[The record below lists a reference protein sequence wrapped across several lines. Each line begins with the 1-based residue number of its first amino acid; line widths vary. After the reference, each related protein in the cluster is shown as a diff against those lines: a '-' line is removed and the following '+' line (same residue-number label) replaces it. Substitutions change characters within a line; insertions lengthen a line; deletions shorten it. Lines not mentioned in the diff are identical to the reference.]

1 MQVGPKYNHL
11 YTFKGEAEEESTN
24 RRKCEHG
31 EQRYLKMLTLKIA
44 VMSPQAKEWQ
54 QLPEAG
60 RGQEWILP
68 QSLQRKCAPPG
79 TLISA
84 Q

>member
-54 QLPEAG
+54 
-60 RGQEWILP
+60 
-68 QSLQRKCAPPG
+68 
-79 TLISA
+79 
-84 Q
+84 